1 MKQKHPII
9 MIRRLVGKTL
19 YHLIGMHM
27 PMSYGSMRF
36 LGGRKFR
43 QLCAKLV
50 LGERCGNWVNIERG
64 VKFGDGLT
72 IGNGSGIGANSSV
85 PSAVVIGENVMMGQE
100 VLMFTSNHRTDR
112 LDIPMGAQGQTESK
126 AIIIGNDVW
135 IGARVIIL
143 PGVHVGNGAV
153 IGAGAIVTKDVPDYE
168 VWGGNPAKKLKSRKA

>member
-1 MKQKHPII
+1 
-9 MIRRLVGKTL
+9 MIRRLVGKIL
-19 YHLIGMHM
+19 YHAIGMHL
-27 PMSYGSMRF
+27 PMSFGRLQF
-36 LGGRKFR
+36 LGGRRFR
-43 QLCAKLV
+43 QFCAKLI
-50 LGERCGNWVNIERG
+50 LGERCGDWVNIERG
-64 VKFGDGLT
+64 VQFGDGLT
-72 IGNGSGIGANSSV
+72 IGNGSGIGANSTI
-85 PSAVVIGENVMMGQE
+85 PSAVVIGKNVMMGQE

-168 VWGGNPAKKLKSRKA
+168 VWGGNPAKKMKSKKA